1 MNSVVQCCMSLYY
14 CDVIVVLGHVMNVV
28 KQLYSIPEEKEC
40 RLWHKYMLSTYDLL
54 SKLDETIQDAGL
66 YTNQVCDCLCC
77 LSECL
82 YVSVSVCP
90 CTCVCLCV
98 GMSVCVLV
106 SECLCICVSVCLCM
120 CILCELKPLKYSR
133 NAESAHCHLS
143 VFSGTVI
150 RREER

>member
-1 MNSVVQCCMSLYY
+1 MNSLVQCCMSLYY

-77 LSECL
+77 LSECP
-82 YVSVSVCP
+82 YVSVSVSD
-90 CTCVCLCV
+90 CVSMRVCV
-98 GMSVCVLV
+98 FVCVLV
-106 SECLCICVSVCLCM
+106 CLPMCQCLSAYAYVCLC
-120 CILCELKPLKYSR
+120 
-133 NAESAHCHLS
+133 LS
-143 VFSGTVI
+143 VCACVYYVS
-150 RREER
+150 